1 MGGAPNSAPRGRERD
16 PVNERC
22 LTVQVRYGVTGHR
35 SYIYGHDRSQ
45 TTEQQ
50 RIVRRYNLHRKSSYL
65 NRRGV
70 ASSTSWFSRI
80 PSPALGVAVHG
91 PASGVRGAVGPVP
104 VVSFYRYRYRY
115 RGFTGSHFARVC
127 VGVCA
132 RSRLKNV
139 DRRPTDNSYDE
150 VPRPRSRK
158 LQGTVHARPLPKPL
172 LYQLALDSCIWP
184 RLGVY
189 SPWACLHNKCCC
201 VLKISACKP
210 WLWYLQI
217 GRRSKRFLS
226 SLDSHVQRIVPPG
239 YRCMHHLEL
248 PRCASSLPLW
258 PRRLCIH
265 GLSVE
270 LRRSLSRLYNMA
282 IVPTVAARFGTL
294 ASSAVA
300 RKVATGS
307 SGGRRNDSVKLT
319 QDALRWRLQRG
330 VPPSRFRGHGRRDA
344 ENCQVA
350 RWQSHSSQCNRPG
363 HRGGSRRSQCDRP
376 STVPVRAEE

>member
-1 MGGAPNSAPRGRERD
+1 MSTLHNS
-16 PVNERC
+16 
-22 LTVQVRYGVTGHR
+22 H
-35 SYIYGHDRSQ
+35 
-45 TTEQQ
+45 
-50 RIVRRYNLHRKSSYL
+50 
-65 NRRGV
+65 
-70 ASSTSWFSRI
+70 
-80 PSPALGVAVHG
+80 SPAGRSTGKKTPWEPWDRYRWCLFTGTG
-91 PASGVRGAVGPVP
+91 T
-104 VVSFYRYRYRY
+104 VVSRRAH
-115 RGFTGSHFARVC
+115 SLA
-127 VGVCA
+127 CA

-139 DRRPTDNSYDE
+139 DRRPTDNSCCRPTDNSYDE

-172 LYQLALDSCIWP
+172 LYQLAFDSCIWP
-184 RLGVY
+184 RLGVH
-189 SPWACLHNKCCC
+189 SRWACLHNKCCC
-201 VLKISACKP
+201 VPKISACKP

-282 IVPTVAARFGTL
+282 VIPTVAARFGTL

-330 VPPSRFRGHGRRDA
+330 VSPSRFRGHGRRDA
-344 ENCQVA
+344 EHCQVA